1 MREKIAEI
9 LLKIDAFSVNVEEPF
24 KFVSGLLSPI
34 YTDCRKLISFPKE
47 RKIVIDTAVEIVK
60 KEIGL
65 KNIDVIAGGETAGV
79 PLASWLSDRLNL
91 PMIYVRKEP
100 KGYGKQKQTE
110 GVLKEGQRIL
120 LFEDMMSTGGS
131 KMNFFN
137 GIRNDG
143 GVMKHCLVIYEYGF
157 EEARKTL
164 AENGITL
171 HSMTDLNTVLK
182 VAEKISY
189 FKKEEISKIK
199 EWFKNPEKWKKNS
212 RKFK

>member
-1 MREKIAEI
+1 
-9 LLKIDAFSVNVEEPF
+9 LLKVGAFSVNLEQPF
-24 KFVSGLLSPI
+24 KFVSGILSPI
-34 YTDCRKLISFPKE
+34 YTDCRKLISYPNE

-60 KEIGL
+60 KDIGL
-65 KNIDVIAGGETAGV
+65 KNIDVIAGGETAGI

-110 GVLKEGQRIL
+110 GVLKQGQKVL

-137 GIRNDG
+137 GIKNDG
-143 GVMKHCLVIYEYGF
+143 GVMQDCLVIYEYGY

-164 AENGITL
+164 TENGIKL
-171 HSMTDLNTVLK
+171 HSMTDFDSVLK
-182 VAEKISY
+182 VAEEIGY
-189 FKKEEISKIK
+189 FKKEEVSEIK
-199 EWFKNPEKWKKNS
+199 EWFKNPEEWGQ
-212 RKFK
+212 KFKK

>member
-9 LLKIDAFSVNVEEPF
+9 LLKIDAFSVNLEQPF
-24 KFVSGLLSPI
+24 KFVSGFLSPI

-47 RKIVIDTAVEIVK
+47 RKIVIDTVAEIVK

-65 KNIDVIAGGETAGV
+65 KNVDVIAGGETAGI

-110 GVLKEGQRIL
+110 GVLKQGQRVL

-131 KMNFFN
+131 KVNFFN
-137 GIRNDG
+137 GIKNDG
-143 GVMKHCLVIYEYGF
+143 GIIEHCLVIYEYGF

-164 AENGITL
+164 AENEVTL
-171 HSMTDLNTVLK
+171 HSMTDLNSILK
-182 VAEKISY
+182 VAEKIEY
-189 FKKEEISKIK
+189 FNKEEISEIK
-199 EWFKNPEKWKKNS
+199 EWFENPEKWGK
-212 RKFK
+212 KFKK

>member
-9 LLKIDAFSVNVEEPF
+9 LLKIDAFSVNVEQPF

-47 RKIVIDTAVEIVK
+47 RKIVIDTAIEIVR

-65 KNIDVIAGGETAGV
+65 KNIDAIAGGETAGI

-110 GVLKEGQRIL
+110 GVLKQGQRIL

-143 GVMKHCLVIYEYGF
+143 GVMEHCLVIYEYGF

-164 AENGITL
+164 AKNGIRL
-171 HSMTDLNTVLK
+171 HSMTDLDSILK
-182 VAEKISY
+182 VAEKIEY
-189 FKKEEISKIK
+189 FNKEEISEIK
-199 EWFKNPEKWKKNS
+199 EWFKNPEKWGE
-212 RKFK
+212 KFKK

>member
-1 MREKIAEI
+1 MKEKIAEI
-9 LLKIDAFSVNVEEPF
+9 LLKIDAFSVNVEQPF

-47 RKIVIDTAVEIVK
+47 RKIIIDTATEIVR
-60 KEIGL
+60 KEIEL
-65 KNIDVIAGGETAGV
+65 KNIDVIAGGETAGI

-110 GVLKEGQRIL
+110 GILKQGQRVL

-143 GVMKHCLVIYEYGF
+143 GAMEHCLVIYEYGF

-182 VAEKISY
+182 VAEKIGY
-189 FKKEEISKIK
+189 FKKKEVSEIK
-199 EWFKNPEKWKKNS
+199 EWFKDPEKWVE
-212 RKFK
+212 KFKK